1 MLAQSNSVA
10 QVYTL
15 SVPDPLN
22 PVHGRFPMHDC
33 DFVHEL
39 VQRLT
44 SEHGHGQLRCA
55 RLFLEPS
62 RQPVRSSLVCVE
74 CLGLACSQ
82 AAATRSWQLWFGSP
96 VRIHCM

>member
-1 MLAQSNSVA
+1 MFSYA

-44 SEHGHGQLRCA
+44 KHGHRVPQ
-55 RLFLEPS
+55 
-62 RQPVRSSLVCVE
+62 VRMASLPLTVSAHRVHQT
-74 CLGLACSQ
+74 L
-82 AAATRSWQLWFGSP
+82 
-96 VRIHCM
+96 H